1 MWTYIIVS
9 IGIQL
14 YHLTTEYIIHL
25 FTSFIHSDTFD
36 GKLGG
41 GTLCNQ
47 VIEYSKVDRKTVRE
61 VSTDLYNRMIKGAI
75 NFVLIGKTLDRAD
88 NKQDEKDMTEML
100 KDVFDK
106 IQACD
111 AKIKSS
117 EWLKQWRTDLD
128 GIIGDEPAGTHDD
141 FKRLCSVLNFTHIR
155 LYSFLLL
162 LVGDIVNL
170 LPPILKKFGL
180 KYLFKEI
187 HKKSHLDSRDFVM
200 VRHRA

>member
-1 MWTYIIVS
+1 M
-9 IGIQL
+9 
-14 YHLTTEYIIHL
+14 
-25 FTSFIHSDTFD
+25 
-36 GKLGG
+36 
-41 GTLCNQ
+41 
-47 VIEYSKVDRKTVRE
+47 RE

-117 EWLKQWRTDLD
+117 EWLKQWRSDLD
-128 GIIGDEPAGTHDD
+128 GIIGDEPAGRHDD
-141 FKRLCSVLNFTHIR
+141 FKRLCSVLNFTHIG
-155 LYSFLLL
+155 LYSFLLP
-162 LVGDIVNL
+162 LVGDIDNF
-170 LPPILKKFGL
+170 LPPILKKSGL

-187 HKKSHLDSRDFVM
+187 HKKITFGQP
-200 VRHRA
+200 